1 MAIELV
7 FVCPKTLSKLR
18 SGPLGSFLDGFCDW
32 LQECG
37 FSRSTI
43 RNHLSNVFHLSGYLD
58 EQKVVGQ
65 RTLSAEDVNE
75 FLKKYPFRARCRGPS
90 DNHLRRIQW
99 SINRFVQY
107 LRQLQLF
114 DSSTEPAIFQPLL
127 DSYLEW
133 MRDYQHAAPG
143 TLDIRAHSL
152 NQFLQWLGPQATA
165 EGMSKLTPETVER
178 FFLSYAQKIGRS
190 ARRSMQSALRTF
202 FRFCLHQDLV
212 QRPLDVAVPTLRT
225 YNLAT
230 VPSGLTDVQAQKIL
244 IGINRCNNVGR
255 RDYAIC
261 QMLYTYGVRG
271 GQVRAL
277 RLQDI
282 DWTADQIYFKALKH
296 GKDSL
301 LPLTDKVGQSLLDYL
316 QNGRPRG
323 VCQEVFLTTRAPY
336 HPLPY
341 SSTLSSI
348 VSRHI
353 YTAGINCHSKGANVF
368 RHGFATRML
377 QKGHS
382 LKEIADVLGHRN
394 LGTTF
399 IYTKVDF
406 NALKQV
412 GLAWPKEVT
421 CRFIKTIR
429 QFFSIQRGN
438 QQ

>member
-1 MAIELV
+1 MALELV
-7 FVCPKTLSKLR
+7 FVCPRTLGKLR
-18 SGPLGSFLDGFCDW
+18 SGPLGKLLDGYCDW
-32 LQECG
+32 LLECG

-43 RNHLSNVFHLSGYLD
+43 RNHLSNVSHLNGYLNA
-58 EQKVVGQ
+58 QKVAGRQ
-65 RTLSAEDVNE
+65 TLSAEDVNG
-75 FLKKYPFRARCRGPS
+75 FLRKYPLRVQSREPS
-90 DNHLRRIQW
+90 DNHLRRVQW
-99 SINRFVQY
+99 PINRFVQY
-107 LRQLQLF
+107 LRQLRLF
-114 DSSTEPAIFQPLL
+114 DSSVESAIFQPLL

-152 NQFLQWLGPQATA
+152 SQFLQWLGPQATA
-165 EGMSKLTPETVER
+165 EGMSELTPETVER
-178 FFLSYAQKIGRS
+178 FFLSYAQKMGRS

-202 FRFCLHQDLV
+202 FRFCLYRGLV
-212 QRPLDVAVPTLRT
+212 QRPLDCAVPTLRT
-225 YNLAT
+225 YKLAT
-230 VPSGLTDVQAQKIL
+230 LPSGLTNEQARKVL
-244 IGINRCNNVGR
+244 NGINRGNNAGR

-271 GQVRAL
+271 GQVRVL

-282 DWTADQIYFKALKH
+282 DWDTDRISFKALKH

-301 LPLTDKVGQSLLDYL
+301 LPLASKVGQSLLDYL
-316 QNGRPRG
+316 QNARPPSIY
-323 VCQEVFLTTRAPY
+323 QEVFLTTRAPY
-336 HPLPY
+336 HPLPN

-353 YTAGINCHSKGANVF
+353 HAAGINCHSKGAHVF
-368 RHGFATRML
+368 RHSFATRML

-382 LKEIADVLGHRN
+382 LKEIADVLGHRH

-412 GLAWPKEVT
+412 GLAWPREVT
-421 CRFIKTIR
+421 
-429 QFFSIQRGN
+429 
-438 QQ
+438 

>member
-1 MAIELV
+1 MALELV
-7 FVCPKTLSKLR
+7 FVCPRTLGKLR
-18 SGPLGSFLDGFCDW
+18 SGPLGKLLDGYCDW
-32 LQECG
+32 LLERG

-43 RNHLSNVFHLSGYLD
+43 RNHLSNVSHLNGYLNA
-58 EQKVVGQ
+58 QKVAGRQ
-65 RTLSAEDVNE
+65 TLSAEDVNG
-75 FLKKYPFRARCRGPS
+75 FLRKYPLRVQSREPS
-90 DNHLRRIQW
+90 DNHLRCVQW
-99 SINRFVQY
+99 PINRFVQY
-107 LRQLQLF
+107 LRQLRLF
-114 DSSTEPAIFQPLL
+114 DSSVESAIFQPLL

-152 NQFLQWLGPQATA
+152 SQFLQWLGPQATA
-165 EGMSKLTPETVER
+165 EGMSELTPETVER
-178 FFLSYAQKIGRS
+178 FFLSYAQKMGRS

-202 FRFCLHQDLV
+202 FRFCLYRGLV
-212 QRPLDVAVPTLRT
+212 QRPLDCAVPTLRT
-225 YNLAT
+225 YKLAT
-230 VPSGLTDVQAQKIL
+230 LPSGLTNEQARKVL
-244 IGINRCNNVGR
+244 NGINRGNNAGR

-271 GQVRAL
+271 GQVRVL

-282 DWTADQIYFKALKH
+282 DWATDRISFKALKH

-301 LPLTDKVGQSLLDYL
+301 LPLASKVGQSLLDYL
-316 QNGRPRG
+316 QNARPPSIY
-323 VCQEVFLTTRAPY
+323 QEVFLTTRAPY
-336 HPLPY
+336 HPLPN

-353 YTAGINCHSKGANVF
+353 HAAGINCHSKGAHVF
-368 RHGFATRML
+368 RHSFATRML

-382 LKEIADVLGHRN
+382 LKEIADVLGHRH

-412 GLAWPKEVT
+412 GLAWPREVT
-421 CRFIKTIR
+421 
-429 QFFSIQRGN
+429 
-438 QQ
+438 

>member
-1 MAIELV
+1 MALELV
-7 FVCPKTLSKLR
+7 FVCPRTLGKLR
-18 SGPLGSFLDGFCDW
+18 SGPLGKLLDGYCDW
-32 LQECG
+32 LLECG

-43 RNHLSNVFHLSGYLD
+43 RNHLSNVSHLNGYLNA
-58 EQKVVGQ
+58 QKVAGRQ
-65 RTLSAEDVNE
+65 TLSAEDVNG
-75 FLKKYPFRARCRGPS
+75 FLRKYPLRVQSREPS
-90 DNHLRRIQW
+90 DNHLRRVQW
-99 SINRFVQY
+99 PINRFVQY
-107 LRQLQLF
+107 LRQLRLF
-114 DSSTEPAIFQPLL
+114 DSSVESAIFQPLL

-152 NQFLQWLGPQATA
+152 SQFLQWLGPQATA
-165 EGMSKLTPETVER
+165 EGMSELTPETVER
-178 FFLSYAQKIGRS
+178 FFLSYAQKMGRS

-202 FRFCLHQDLV
+202 FRFCLYRGLV
-212 QRPLDVAVPTLRT
+212 QRPLDCAVPTLRT
-225 YNLAT
+225 YKLAT
-230 VPSGLTDVQAQKIL
+230 LPSGLTNEQARKVL
-244 IGINRCNNVGR
+244 NGINRGNNAGR

-271 GQVRAL
+271 GQVRVL

-282 DWTADQIYFKALKH
+282 DWATDRISFKALKH

-301 LPLTDKVGQSLLDYL
+301 LPLASKVGQSLLDYL
-316 QNGRPRG
+316 QNARPPSIY
-323 VCQEVFLTTRAPY
+323 QEVFLTTRAPY
-336 HPLPY
+336 HPLPN

-353 YTAGINCHSKGANVF
+353 HAAGINCHSKGAHVF
-368 RHGFATRML
+368 RHSFATRML

-382 LKEIADVLGHRN
+382 LKEIADVLGHRH

-412 GLAWPKEVT
+412 GLAWPREVT
-421 CRFIKTIR
+421 
-429 QFFSIQRGN
+429 
-438 QQ
+438 

>member
-1 MAIELV
+1 MALELV
-7 FVCPKTLSKLR
+7 FVCPRTLGKLR
-18 SGPLGSFLDGFCDW
+18 SGPLGKLLDGYCDW
-32 LQECG
+32 LLECG

-43 RNHLSNVFHLSGYLD
+43 RNHLSNVSHLNGYLNA
-58 EQKVVGQ
+58 QKVAGRQ
-65 RTLSAEDVNE
+65 TLSAEDVNG
-75 FLKKYPFRARCRGPS
+75 FLRKYPLRVQSREPS
-90 DNHLRRIQW
+90 DNHLRRVQW
-99 SINRFVQY
+99 PINRFVQY
-107 LRQLQLF
+107 LRQLRLF
-114 DSSTEPAIFQPLL
+114 DSSVESAIFQPLL

-152 NQFLQWLGPQATA
+152 SQFLQWLGPQATA
-165 EGMSKLTPETVER
+165 EGMSELTPETVER
-178 FFLSYAQKIGRS
+178 FFLSYAQKMGRS

-202 FRFCLHQDLV
+202 FRFCLYRGLV
-212 QRPLDVAVPTLRT
+212 QRPLDCAVPTLRT
-225 YNLAT
+225 YKLAT
-230 VPSGLTDVQAQKIL
+230 LPSGLTNEQARKVL
-244 IGINRCNNVGR
+244 NGINRGNNAGR

-271 GQVRAL
+271 GQVRVL

-282 DWTADQIYFKALKH
+282 DWATDRISFKALKH

-301 LPLTDKVGQSLLDYL
+301 LPLASKVGQSLLDYL
-316 QNGRPRG
+316 QNARPPSIY
-323 VCQEVFLTTRAPY
+323 QEVFLTTRAPY
-336 HPLPY
+336 HPLPN

-353 YTAGINCHSKGANVF
+353 HAAGINCHSKGAHVF
-368 RHGFATRML
+368 RHSFATRML

-382 LKEIADVLGHRN
+382 LKEIADVLGHRH

-412 GLAWPKEVT
+412 GLVWPREVT
-421 CRFIKTIR
+421 
-429 QFFSIQRGN
+429 
-438 QQ
+438 